1 MFNILLVIF
10 ISSDQEQNTTDRTPQ
25 QMSGWFTDCW
35 CNWCTSSLS
44 GQHTSKLL
52 AKTTWKV
59 PRTWEDF
66 DPTQILSN
74 SEVWGYSGPQL
85 INGSARWQEVDLNS
99 FYEEEPQEVLSQSTT
114 VCTCQL
120 PWPGSQIKLQS
131 AITCLCGSSFMLS
144 INILKKLDQ
153 YMGHLNCIWG
163 RSNQTLN
170 KVSWIF
176 HLTGWYFH
184 YSQVKICLWSDDY

>member
-1 MFNILLVIF
+1 MRLNSLLLSQYHNKPFTLPWEGQHTCWQISGDDEGRVEGQTLSCLQVWQQTKIVLCMFNILLVIF
-10 ISSDQEQNTTDRTPQ
+10 ISSDQEQNSTDRTPQ

-99 FYEEEPQEVLSQSTT
+99 FYEEEPQPARVQ
-114 VCTCQL
+114 
-120 PWPGSQIKLQS
+120 QS
-131 AITCLCGSSFMLS
+131 ALA
-144 INILKKLDQ
+144 
-153 YMGHLNCIWG
+153 NCHG
-163 RSNQTLN
+163 LAPR
-170 KVSWIF
+170 
-176 HLTGWYFH
+176 
-184 YSQVKICLWSDDY
+184 